1 MAVNRGLG
9 KGLSALFSQT
19 EAEYEQSSKRSHPSK
34 QEGESGAS
42 MIAVSDIY
50 ANPSQPRRT
59 FSAESIRELS
69 LSIKE
74 HGVLQ
79 PIIVCKRDGKYMI
92 IAGER
97 RFRASIEAGLDS
109 IPAIVKDYSEQKIM
123 EVSLIENLQRE
134 DLNAI
139 EAAQG
144 IKQLIDRYSLTQEEI
159 SQTIGK
165 SRPAI
170 ANLLRLL
177 SLPQEIL
184 AMVKQSTLSEGHA
197 RCLVGLEREKAVYLA
212 MQAVEKNLS
221 VRELERLV
229 KFTAKA
235 KVKKGLPPQSNF
247 EQSSEVKSLIGD
259 MQRVFGTKV
268 VLSGTSQKGRIYID
282 YYSYD
287 DIERI
292 YDIIEKMKNT

>member
-1 MAVNRGLG
+1 
-9 KGLSALFSQT
+9 
-19 EAEYEQSSKRSHPSK
+19 
-34 QEGESGAS
+34 
-42 MIAVSDIY
+42 
-50 ANPSQPRRT
+50 
-59 FSAESIRELS
+59 
-69 LSIKE
+69 
-74 HGVLQ
+74 
-79 PIIVCKRDGKYMI
+79 
-92 IAGER
+92 
-97 RFRASIEAGLDS
+97 
-109 IPAIVKDYSEQKIM
+109 M